1 MRFNIIKYIIS
12 FKIFKYKNYKMLS
25 LINKKTINASKVI
38 SKKFKY
44 FRQPSKLEYVGDF
57 FNTNETPRNILINNT
72 RRDDTLTNC
81 RVSTFSTER
90 NEIPKKKTK
99 KIAIHENSKNKNKN
113 LNLIKI
119 FKNSHFSKKI
129 IHRPKTTSKKK
140 INKNKFLFTDININ
154 NIFKNNNK
162 NIKKRLSNGVPISFM
177 ESMRL
182 NTEENLAKADLFF
195 KEEKKRLIKENPI
208 LKYQIEYNKRQKIKQ
223 EELERINKFKI
234 WKKFFKRN
242 KKEYDINKL
251 NEYHT
256 KLLLKENEQ
265 YFDDFKPII
274 DKSQFYPKYRL
285 LSNNKKEEQKK
296 VFKFTNVRKIFS
308 KYLEDNKFIKKE
320 ITKTKYIKEIIKTI
334 KDKDIIYSRFKE
346 IIKKC
351 AIEFKNINIPLD
363 EYAYYVNYS
372 KNIIR
377 YLFNERY
384 IILIKKIK
392 KEEGLDKDKKEKEII
407 NYISNDK
414 LLAYAIDLYGQNILF
429 LSVKHKLYKT
439 LSKII
444 QFGANINLQD
454 FRGRTVLHIAAKNND
469 FISVTIL
476 LYYLANPSIEDN
488 NGESPLDCAIN
499 NGHDSYIIKELLIRT
514 KIIRKLNKYRSWK
527 EYEVYIRRGIQYFLY
542 HNLLREQ
549 YMSIFFY
556 IENVNLYYS

>member
-1 MRFNIIKYIIS
+1 M
-12 FKIFKYKNYKMLS
+12 
-25 LINKKTINASKVI
+25 
-38 SKKFKY
+38 
-44 FRQPSKLEYVGDF
+44 
-57 FNTNETPRNILINNT
+57 
-72 RRDDTLTNC
+72 
-81 RVSTFSTER
+81 
-90 NEIPKKKTK
+90 
-99 KIAIHENSKNKNKN
+99 
-113 LNLIKI
+113 
-119 FKNSHFSKKI
+119 
-129 IHRPKTTSKKK
+129 
-140 INKNKFLFTDININ
+140 
-154 NIFKNNNK
+154 
-162 NIKKRLSNGVPISFM
+162 
-177 ESMRL
+177 
-182 NTEENLAKADLFF
+182 
-195 KEEKKRLIKENPI
+195 
-208 LKYQIEYNKRQKIKQ
+208 
-223 EELERINKFKI
+223 
-234 WKKFFKRN
+234 
-242 KKEYDINKL
+242 
-251 NEYHT
+251 
-256 KLLLKENEQ
+256 
-265 YFDDFKPII
+265 
-274 DKSQFYPKYRL
+274 
-285 LSNNKKEEQKK
+285 
-296 VFKFTNVRKIFS
+296 
-308 KYLEDNKFIKKE
+308 
-320 ITKTKYIKEIIKTI
+320 
-334 KDKDIIYSRFKE
+334 
-346 IIKKC
+346 
-351 AIEFKNINIPLD
+351 D